1 MIIENQEVFSEG
13 DLMLVLEIADN
24 VKVYKGI
31 RCHIGTAKLVSAY
44 IINGMIANLKQIREV
59 FASLE

>member
-31 RCHIGTAKLVSAY
+31 RCHIGYSEVSLRIFY
-44 IINGMIANLKQIREV
+44 KW
-59 FASLE
+59 